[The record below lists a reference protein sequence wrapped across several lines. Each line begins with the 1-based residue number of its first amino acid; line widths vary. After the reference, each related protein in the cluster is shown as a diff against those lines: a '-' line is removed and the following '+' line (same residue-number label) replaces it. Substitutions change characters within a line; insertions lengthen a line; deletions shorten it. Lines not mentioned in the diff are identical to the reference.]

1 MNYEQI
7 IGTALLTGDHATAM
21 RRTTCKLAASQA
33 MFCSCGQ
40 IHDQRKVHV
49 VEIVYAD
56 KSEKTV
62 AALCPNCFAKQRDTL
77 QNTVNKV
84 AKDYRDNDQEP
95 PVIRVATWNE
105 SIVIESN

>member
-1 MNYEQI
+1 MNYEKI

-33 MFCSCGQ
+33 MFCGCGAV
-40 IHDQRKVHV
+40 HDQKKVHV

-56 KSEKTV
+56 NSEKTV
-62 AALCPNCFAKQRDTL
+62 AALCPDCFKKQKDTL
-77 QNTVNKV
+77 QTTVDKV

-95 PVIRVATWNE
+95 PHIRVATWAK
-105 SIVIESN
+105 SILIEAK